1 MKQKIKFEL
10 YEGVEV
16 PVSALLTRQ
25 QGNRY
30 GSVQGLDD
38 EELIAPA
45 EVERLFLKEAFAPIL
60 ALPVKSKS
68 SGIRPNI
75 DEDGRVEWGAFGTVD
90 FDRYTGR
97 LDKVRYKADR
107 LKEQLY
113 DERLM
118 IEITSGH
125 IKPIARYK
133 IIKYVLKGILDVDE
147 IVDVEMY
154 CLAKRFLRVRRLQRE
169 LAELKERSGQRR
181 KKQAEKIFESLD

>member
-16 PVSALLTRQ
+16 PVSSLLTRQ

-38 EELIAPA
+38 EELITPA
-45 EVERLFLKEAFAPIL
+45 EVERIFLREEFAPIL
-60 ALPVKSKS
+60 ALPVKTKK

-75 DEDGRVEWGAFGTVD
+75 DEDGTVEWGAFGTVD
-90 FDRYTGR
+90 FDRYTSF
-97 LDKVRYKADR
+97 DKARYKADR
-107 LKEQLY
+107 LKEQIY

-169 LAELKERSGQRR
+169 LAEVKERSGQRR
-181 KKQAEKIFESLD
+181 RNQAEKFLGAA

>member
-16 PVSALLTRQ
+16 PVSVLLTRQ
-25 QGNRY
+25 HGNRY

-45 EVERLFLKEAFAPIL
+45 EIERMFLKEEFAPIL
-60 ALPVKSKS
+60 ALPIKTKK

-75 DEDGRVEWGAFGTVD
+75 DEDGTVEWGAFGTVD
-90 FDRYTGR
+90 FDRYTGG
-97 LDKVRYKADR
+97 LDKVRYKTDK
-107 LKEQLY
+107 LKEELFH
-113 DERLM
+113 ERLM

-169 LAELKERSGQRR
+169 LADLKERSGQ
-181 KKQAEKIFESLD
+181 KHMNQAEKFFGAA